1 MGTTTKPDMHTASV
15 KEMRE
20 AAGLAVLEGMTTH
33 PSFVANE
40 GHSVRNTLVE
50 ICHPVRGIAG
60 IQGDS

>member
-1 MGTTTKPDMHTASV
+1 MHTASV

-20 AAGLAVLEGMTTH
+20 AAGLAELDGVTTH

-50 ICHPVRGIAG
+50 ICHPVRGIAR